1 MRHAIPRSL
10 RQRRNNHGK
19 QRKRQE
25 RSPEP
30 AQTAKAATL
39 SACDRLVA
47 AGVTFV
53 AVHFDGY
60 GDDGTTEDVKCY
72 DSEWYAWG
80 EHEPLKY
87 DPSIRTAQEIR
98 SVPADVGA
106 GQKSPYNKEGRLCS
120 PG

>member
-1 MRHAIPRSL
+1 ME
-10 RQRRNNHGK
+10 NNASD
-19 QRKRQE
+19 E
-25 RSPEP
+25 NEALSPE

-60 GDDGTTEDVKCY
+60 GDDGTTEDVNCY

-80 EHEPLKY
+80 EHEPLIRRL
-87 DPSIRTAQEIR
+87 DPNGTRDSKCSCRCWSGTKE
-98 SVPADVGA
+98 SV
-106 GQKSPYNKEGRLCS
+106 
-120 PG
+120 